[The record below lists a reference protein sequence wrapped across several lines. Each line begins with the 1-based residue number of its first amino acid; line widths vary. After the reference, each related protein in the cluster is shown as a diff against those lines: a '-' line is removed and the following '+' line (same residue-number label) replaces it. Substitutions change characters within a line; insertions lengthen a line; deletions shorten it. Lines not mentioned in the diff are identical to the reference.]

1 MAERKLIS
9 IKPIETR
16 LPEDVYNQLEDV
28 IWEQVNKQPNP
39 EELLQPYEFPFE
51 NIQKIADS
59 DNEEYKENI
68 RNMADDI
75 WSKNDWI
82 DSLIVYYIFLNL
94 LKLKFFY
101 L

>member
-39 EELLQPYEFPFE
+39 EELLQPMNF
-51 NIQKIADS
+51 
-59 DNEEYKENI
+59 
-68 RNMADDI
+68 
-75 WSKNDWI
+75 
-82 DSLIVYYIFLNL
+82 L
-94 LKLKFFY
+94 LKIFKK
-101 L
+101 